1 MDTKGIYISRDD
13 FKKAVNEVMQDI
25 AKKSSEK
32 GNGLGGAI
40 ATMMSTLAMTMLE
53 VRLYDEDRYKKEFQK
68 NEYIHGIC
76 DWHIDRSFFGSYRY
90 VFTY

>member
-13 FKKAVNEVMQDI
+13 FKKAVNDVMQDI

-40 ATMMSTLAMTMLE
+40 TTMISTVAMTMLE
-53 VRLYDEDRYKKEFQK
+53 VRLYDEDKYKKEYQK
-68 NEYIHGIC
+68 K
-76 DWHIDRSFFGSYRY
+76 
-90 VFTY
+90 

>member
-1 MDTKGIYISRDD
+1 MDAKGIYISRDD
-13 FKKAVNEVMQDI
+13 FKKAVQDVMQDV

-40 ATMMSTLAMTMLE
+40 ATMMSTIAMTMLE

-68 NEYIHGIC
+68 K
-76 DWHIDRSFFGSYRY
+76 
-90 VFTY
+90 

>member
-13 FKKAVNEVMQDI
+13 FKEAVNDVMQDI

-53 VRLYDEDRYKKEFQK
+53 VRLYDENRYKKEFQK
-68 NEYIHGIC
+68 K
-76 DWHIDRSFFGSYRY
+76 
-90 VFTY
+90 

>member
-13 FKKAVNEVMQDI
+13 FKKAVNDVMQDI

-68 NEYIHGIC
+68 K
-76 DWHIDRSFFGSYRY
+76 
-90 VFTY
+90 

>member
-1 MDTKGIYISRDD
+1 MEAKGIYISRDD
-13 FKKAVNEVMQDI
+13 FKKAVQDVMQDV

-68 NEYIHGIC
+68 K
-76 DWHIDRSFFGSYRY
+76 
-90 VFTY
+90 